1 MKRSFALALIVA
13 LVALGIPA
21 APLAAAPQVAGT
33 ISGFA
38 KEAGGQPAA
47 NVVVRLRNV
56 DNNQIAGVMRTE
68 PTGAFMFSNV
78 PAGNY
83 VVEIVDDAG
92 RVLAAGAQI
101 TLVQK
106 ATMGGIIVT
115 LPGSAKAAAAVGAA
129 AGGSFWSSS
138 AGIALI
144 ASLGAEAVAG
154 VLIAKADTS
163 PKK

>member
-1 MKRSFALALIVA
+1 MKRSFASALIVA
-13 LVALGIPA
+13 LVAFGVPA

-56 DNNQIAGVMRTE
+56 ENGQIAGVVRTE
-68 PTGAFMFSNV
+68 PTGAFTFANV
-78 PAGNY
+78 PAGSY
-83 VVEIVDDAG
+83 VVEIVDGAG
-92 RVLAAGAQI
+92 RVLATGASI
-101 TLVQK
+101 GLAQK
-106 ATMGGIIVT
+106 ATVGGIIVT
-115 LPGSAKAAAAVGAA
+115 LPASAKAAAVVGA
-129 AGGSFWSSS
+129 AGGSFWSSG

-144 ASLGAEAVAG
+144 ASLGAETVAG

>member
-1 MKRSFALALIVA
+1 MKRFFASALIVA
-13 LVALGIPA
+13 LVALGAPA
-21 APLAAAPQVAGT
+21 APFAAAPQVGST

-56 DNNQIAGVMRTE
+56 DNGQIAGVVRTE
-68 PTGAFMFSNV
+68 PTGAFTFTNV
-78 PAGNY
+78 PAGSY
-83 VVEIVDDAG
+83 VVEIVDGAG
-92 RVLAAGAQI
+92 RVLATGASI
-101 TLVQK
+101 GLVQK
-106 ATMGGIIVT
+106 ATVGGIIVT
-115 LPGSAKAAAAVGAA
+115 LPASAKAAAVVGA
-129 AGGSFWSSS
+129 AGGSFWSSG

-144 ASLGAEAVAG
+144 ASLGAETVAG